1 MPLVASCLHVDNEP
15 GGGVSEQSGR
25 SFDTRCTNEP
35 SRCLMVLAHSA
46 ICASGDSAL
55 PITGIAMLRGQQLSV
70 SKTCTTFV

>member
-15 GGGVSEQSGR
+15 RGGGVSEQSGR
-25 SFDTRCTNEP
+25 SCDTMHEP